1 MKIACVIPARF
12 KSKRLPGKPLKNILG
27 VPMIIRTAKQCL
39 KVIKREN
46 LFAGAEFQ
54 IITTAL
60 QYCPDSVPKDVT
72 KKVKKILKNNK
83 K

>member
-46 LFAGAEFQ
+46 LFVVTDDNR
-54 IITTAL
+54 IINL
-60 QYCPDSVPKDVT
+60 CK
-72 KKVKKILKNNK
+72 KNNINVIK
-83 K
+83 IKAK